1 VFWGVNVS
9 DEEAVEV
16 SGHIKWFDPVK
27 GYGFITPEDEGGDV
41 MLHISTLRQTGRNA
55 ALEGDKVICTAV
67 RGAKGLQALEI
78 LDFIDD
84 HPKPAGL
91 SEEELH
97 SYSSAVVKWFN
108 RSKGYG
114 FVNIDGESG
123 DIFIHAEVL
132 REAGMAALEP
142 DERVY
147 VQWDAGPKGRVVTM
161 VRLAES

>member
-1 VFWGVNVS
+1 MS
-9 DEEAVEV
+9 EEEAVEV

-27 GYGFITPEDEGGDV
+27 GYGFITPEEEGGDV

-55 ALEGDKVICTAV
+55 ALEGDKVVCTAV

-84 HPKPAGL
+84 HPRPASL
-91 SEEELH
+91 TPDELD
-97 SYSSAVVKWFN
+97 SYSHAMVKWFN

-114 FVNIDGESG
+114 FVNIEGEIG
-123 DIFIHAEVL
+123 DVFIHAEVL

-142 DERVY
+142 NDQIY
-147 VQWDAGPKGRVVTM
+147 VQWEAGPKGRVVTL
-161 VRLAES
+161 VRTAAQD